1 MAVNVAWNYVPVVT
15 QWASTAAGV
24 NVPALRQVAARH
36 DKRADVLSIRLRD
49 GDPKY
54 VVVGRGTFVLYAD
67 EGGIWAVDLE
77 AERWDVDTD
86 EAFTS
91 AGVEIW

>member
-1 MAVNVAWNYVPVVT
+1 MAVNVAQNNVSVVT
-15 QWASTAAGV
+15 QWASTVAGV
-24 NVPALRQVAARH
+24 DVPALRQIAVRY
-36 DKRADVLSIRLRD
+36 DRRADVLSIRLRD

-77 AERWDVDTD
+77 AERWDVDVD
-86 EAFTS
+86 EVFSS